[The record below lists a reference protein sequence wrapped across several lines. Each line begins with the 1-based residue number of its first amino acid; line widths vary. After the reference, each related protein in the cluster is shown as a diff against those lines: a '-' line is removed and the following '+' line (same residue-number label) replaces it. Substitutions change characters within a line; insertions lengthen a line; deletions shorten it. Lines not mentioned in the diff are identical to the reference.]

1 MKDMFSPQKG
11 AFSEVSVSTYAIQ
24 SSHKSSE
31 KENNRQ
37 LTMFAGD
44 IELPTAA
51 QMKVNGIKLQKDLV
65 RQ

>member
-1 MKDMFSPQKG
+1 MLSSQKG
-11 AFSEVSVSTYAIQ
+11 AFSEVSVSTYATQ

-31 KENNRQ
+31 KKNNRQ

-51 QMKVNGIKLQKDLV
+51 QMKVNGVKLQKDLV